1 MQLNNLYIA
10 QYLTCS
16 FVAVMLDINRIPAAP
31 QAAAGQETFSPFADF
46 LLALHYCCFLCE
58 RQSWLCGQ
66 FSSVPETLL
75 QTKRDFSRL
84 TADFV
89 GCKIESLS

>member
-16 FVAVMLDINRIPAAP
+16 FVAVILDINRIPAAP
-31 QAAAGQETFSPFADF
+31 QAAASQETFSPFADF
-46 LLALHYCCFLCE
+46 LLALQYCCFCVNGKAGCAV
-58 RQSWLCGQ
+58 S
-66 FSSVPETLL
+66 FLL
-75 QTKRDFSRL
+75 YRKRFCKPKGIFSRL